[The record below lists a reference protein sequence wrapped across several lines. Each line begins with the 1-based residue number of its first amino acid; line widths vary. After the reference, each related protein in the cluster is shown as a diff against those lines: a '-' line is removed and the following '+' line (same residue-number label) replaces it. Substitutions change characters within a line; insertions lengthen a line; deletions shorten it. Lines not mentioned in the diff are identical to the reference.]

1 MILACIVGSVSSRFN
16 YAGFSFNLF
25 VNADRYNVLA
35 HVGTKAKIETK
46 WLNFSQSSKDD
57 NDTIVNEYI
66 AAVVGP
72 TPLRANQACPT
83 VATCFTVLEAK
94 WPFVKLIK
102 AELERSNPTHIH
114 EQLVLTQSNPA
125 DDQEVESSPIQS
137 GLHMWGNSIY
147 PWVSDAYR
155 TMYLHFSIQ
164 SNGEFAAVSDSI
176 QSHPIR
182 LDWTGL
188 NPADWSTPGAWKRL

>member
-16 YAGFSFNLF
+16 YVGSSFKLF

-35 HVGTKAKIETK
+35 HIGTKAKIVTK
-46 WLNFSQSSKDD
+46 WLNFYQSSKDD

-66 AAVVGP
+66 AAVVGA

-83 VATCFTVLEAK
+83 VATSFTVLEAK

-102 AELERSNPTHIH
+102 AERSNPTHIH

-137 GLHMWGNSIY
+137 GLQMRENSIC
-147 PWVSDAYR
+147 PWAWMSDAYC
-155 TMYLHFSIQ
+155 TMYISQYSPMVNLLLCQIPLSPIQ
-164 SNGEFAAVSDSI
+164 SAWIWRGNSDF
-176 QSHPIR
+176 
-182 LDWTGL
+182 
-188 NPADWSTPGAWKRL
+188 